1 LYVFNLF
8 VIALTGRLL
17 ARLLPEDSPG
27 LILEMPP
34 YRVPTFK
41 AVFNKAWF
49 RIREFVVEAWP
60 TLIAGS
66 AVLAILQYFNLA
78 KIFNWI
84 VFPFTWVLGL
94 PFETGVPLIFGIL
107 RKELSLV
114 MLGQALG
121 TMNFSTV
128 MTSVQIFTFTVFVM
142 FYVPCVATLI
152 MLKRELGTKG
162 MLWITVLTVVV
173 AVVAAL
179 VARGVAILVL

>member
-1 LYVFNLF
+1 M
-8 VIALTGRLL
+8 L
-17 ARLLPEDSPG
+17 A
-27 LILEMPP
+27 
-34 YRVPTFK
+34 V
-41 AVFNKAWF
+41 
-49 RIREFVVEAWP
+49 
-60 TLIAGS
+60 
-66 AVLAILQYFNLA
+66 LQYFKAARFFNFLA
-78 KIFNWI
+78 LPI
-84 VFPFTWVLGL
+84 TWVLGL

-121 TMNFSTV
+121 TMNFSTA

-162 MLWITVLTVVV
+162 MLWITVLTVAV